1 MASNMYLDICTIHYI
16 MTFAFINIHLDIYRV
31 IIIISYRE
39 GRCFGYKD
47 KASGKN
53 TKKKFSC
60 FVVYEKKGRCFSP
73 SAQKRKFRPQQSR
86 SYMDK
91 GVKIYYEVHTNLHKF
106 IYNHITKFSLE
117 SSAAKSFGTSV
128 KASAHHSLAS
138 SSCTY

>member
-1 MASNMYLDICTIHYI
+1 MIHYI
-16 MTFAFINIHLDIYRV
+16 MTFAFINIHLDIYRI

-47 KASGKN
+47 KASGKTKRRN
-53 TKKKFSC
+53 FHASLCTKRREGVFRLRLKKKI
-60 FVVYEKKGRCFSP
+60 
-73 SAQKRKFRPQQSR
+73 RPQQSR
-86 SYMDK
+86 LYTDK
-91 GVKIYYEVHTNLHKF
+91 GVKIYYEVRTNLHKF
-106 IYNHITKFSLE
+106 LYNHITKFSLE